1 MSLKPEIMYI
11 NVRWRLSIMVLV
23 LLLRTLP
30 AFSQRDSLS
39 FWEYPPSFHQG
50 RFWTA
55 AGVGAVA
62 YTGALVTL
70 NNVWYDQ
77 YPRTTF
83 HFFDDSK
90 EWLQMDKAGHTFTAY
105 FESEWIYHIARWT
118 GMKRSSSIWTGAL
131 VSVGLQ
137 TTIEVLDG
145 YSSEW
150 GFSMYDFAFNL
161 VGSGMWATQQAIW
174 DDQRIKMKMS
184 TTYVTY
190 PETVVYGNPEGM
202 TTIRER
208 TNDLF
213 GTSFAQTFLKDYNA
227 QTIWMSFNIKSFL
240 NESSRF
246 PKWLNIAVGYGAHNL
261 YGGFKNEWVV
271 DENTYTL
278 DAVVYPRYRQWYF
291 SPDVDLTR
299 IPIRSKFLKTI
310 VCMANIFK
318 FPAPA
323 LVINGHGGVEW
334 DWLHY

>member
-1 MSLKPEIMYI
+1 MYI
-11 NVRWRLSIMVLV
+11 NVIWRLSIPVFV
-23 LLLRTLP
+23 LLVTSIQG
-30 AFSQRDSLS
+30 FGQKDSLS
-39 FWEYPPSFHQG
+39 FWEYPDTFHNG

-55 AGVGAVA
+55 AAVGTVA

-77 YPRTTF
+77 YPRTSF
-83 HFFDDSK
+83 HFFNDAK
-90 EWLQMDKAGHTFTAY
+90 EWQQVDKAGHMFTAY
-105 FESEWIYHIARWT
+105 FESDWIYHIARWT
-118 GMKRSSSIWTGAL
+118 GMKRKASIWTGAL
-131 VSVGLQ
+131 GAVGLQ

-145 YSSEW
+145 FSSEW

-161 VGSGMWATQQAIW
+161 LGSGMWATEQAIW

-184 TTYVTY
+184 TTYITY
-190 PETVVYGNPEGM
+190 PETVVLGSPEGM

-227 QTIWMSFNIKSFL
+227 QTIWISFNIKSFL
-240 NESSRF
+240 QEESKF
-246 PKWLNIAVGYGAHNL
+246 PKWLNIAVGYGAENM
-261 YGGFKNEWVV
+261 YGGFENEWKI
-271 DENTYTL
+271 DENTFTL
-278 DAVVYPRYRQWYF
+278 DPDIYPRYRQWYL
-291 SPDVDLTR
+291 SPDVDLSR
-299 IPIRSKFLKTI
+299 IKIRSRFLKTL

>member
-1 MSLKPEIMYI
+1 
-11 NVRWRLSIMVLV
+11 MVFV
-23 LLLRTLP
+23 LLVSTLP

-39 FWEYPPSFHQG
+39 FWEYPPSFHKG

-55 AGVGAVA
+55 ASVGAIT
-62 YTGALVTL
+62 YTGALLTL

-77 YPRTTF
+77 YPRTSF

-90 EWLQMDKAGHTFTAY
+90 EWMQMDKAGHMFTTY

-118 GMKRSSSIWTGAL
+118 GMKRSPSIWTGAL

-150 GFSMYDFAFNL
+150 GFSMSDFAFNL
-161 VGSGMWATQQAIW
+161 VGSGMWATQQAVW

-190 PETVVYGNPEGM
+190 PETVVYGNPGGM

-246 PKWLNIAVGYGAHNL
+246 PKWLNIAVGYGAQNM
-261 YGGFKNEWVV
+261 YGGFENEWVV
-271 DENTYTL
+271 DENTFTL
-278 DAVVYPRYRQWYF
+278 DPAVYPRYRQWYF

-299 IPIRSKFLKTI
+299 INIRSKFLKTI

-323 LVINGHGGVEW
+323 LVINGNGGVEW